1 MPLAIVDGGRKIRR
15 TISRRTEIAARF
27 RPAAARVTSS
37 ANRSLAASEA
47 ATPTLPTTTGS
58 TAPMEAS
65 DSTPME
71 TASATAME
79 TAAAPTAMTTA
90 TTVLSVGCV
99 WGKSET
105 TKYC

>member
-1 MPLAIVDGGRKIRR
+1 
-15 TISRRTEIAARF
+15 
-27 RPAAARVTSS
+27 
-37 ANRSLAASEA
+37 
-47 ATPTLPTTTGS
+47 
-58 TAPMEAS
+58 MEAS